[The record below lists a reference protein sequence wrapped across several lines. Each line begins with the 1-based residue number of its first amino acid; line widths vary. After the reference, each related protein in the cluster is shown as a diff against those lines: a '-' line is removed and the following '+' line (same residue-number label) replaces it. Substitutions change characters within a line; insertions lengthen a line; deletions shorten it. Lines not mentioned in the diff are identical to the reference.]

1 MSMESV
7 ASPPFENL
15 PNKEINESKGMTEIG
30 GGEEQDDCYEIDFT
44 DNDDDDEDDDKDN
57 DDDDDDEAYCYV
69 IDHSNHG
76 EHYVISHCEVIEDE
90 GYENG
95 DEDEYDDSDYDD
107 DDDDNEKDDEEE
119 DDDDSDDDSCYE
131 IDPTDF
137 SPKISIQVPDNPL
150 AT

>member
-1 MSMESV
+1 MESV

-44 DNDDDDEDDDKDN
+44 DNDDDDDDKDN
-57 DDDDDDEAYCYV
+57 DDDDEAYCYV

-119 DDDDSDDDSCYE
+119 DDDDSYYE

>member
-44 DNDDDDEDDDKDN
+44 DNDDDDDDKDN
-57 DDDDDDEAYCYV
+57 DDDDEAYCYV

-119 DDDDSDDDSCYE
+119 DDDDSCYE